1 MVTWRVTLR
10 AATWT
15 NASALRAPSVAI
27 TRYVPGWSATN
38 TPAPST
44 VAYPCPTGDTA
55 HSGRASPTDLR
66 ATSVATNA
74 KRTTSPAR
82 TAVSAGATLSRT
94 TGFGSPTRV
103 QLSLALPAAAVIVAR
118 PAARAEEHPSG
129 VQSPQALVCRLPL
142 VTAAESEED
151 TSE

>member
-38 TPAPST
+38 TPPPST

-55 HSGRASPTDLR
+55 HSGRASATDR
-66 ATSVATNA
+66 RVASVAANA
-74 KRTTSPAR
+74 NRTTSPER
-82 TAVSAGATLSRT
+82 IAVSAGVRVTRA
-94 TGFGSPTRV
+94 TGFGGTTTV
-103 QLSLALPAAAVIVAR
+103 QLSLALPPAAVSVAR
-118 PAARAEEHPSG
+118 PAARAVTCPIG
-129 VQSPQALVCRLPL
+129 VTSTTPGRLDFH
-142 VTAAESEED
+142 VTRS
-151 TSE
+151 